1 MSSRNNDMEL
11 AERMIN
17 AISKMAE
24 SEDNLMN
31 FGFYLSNHF
40 SWWMKQI
47 KNNPAKLVEEM
58 ELFANMTWER

>member
-40 SWWMKQI
+40 SWWMEQI